1 MLAEK
6 ILTCL
11 FVFYDHLVLILA
23 IHCMQHL
30 YCCLFN
36 EASSKWRNL
45 QMLPR
50 VSYGDY
56 FFIVIR
62 FKFKRT
68 RTAELFYIQLF
79 FFFNSFSDRFCRM
92 WKVFYDDVNRPNRY
106 LLAKELPTRPD
117 ATEIEVRI
125 DFIILG
131 SRPLSIS
138 NILQLYF
145 VKKSLHWS
153 FNMYTLFK

>member
-1 MLAEK
+1 
-6 ILTCL
+6 
-11 FVFYDHLVLILA
+11 
-23 IHCMQHL
+23 
-30 YCCLFN
+30 
-36 EASSKWRNL
+36 
-45 QMLPR
+45 
-50 VSYGDY
+50 
-56 FFIVIR
+56 
-62 FKFKRT
+62 
-68 RTAELFYIQLF
+68 
-79 FFFNSFSDRFCRM
+79 M